1 MSQMIIQEMIKIC
14 NTKLFHLKNIISIS
28 ENQKEAIT
36 EDNTD
41 LLNSAISEKQAE
53 MDTIDKLDKYFI
65 QKYEELKKTYNINSV
80 EDMDSSTY
88 PDIKELQTKISAI
101 FQALQMIEEI
111 DKYNNEKLNES
122 FEDVK
127 MKLRQI
133 KQGKTINKGYNTN
146 PYGNAFIDEK
156 K

>member
-1 MSQMIIQEMIKIC
+1 MIIQEMIKIC
-14 NTKLFHLKNIISIS
+14 NTKLSHLKNIISIS
-28 ENQKEAIT
+28 ENQKNAIA

-41 LLNSAISEKQAE
+41 LLDSAISKKQVE
-53 MDTIDKLDKYFI
+53 MDIIDKLDIYFI
-65 QKYEELKKTYNINSV
+65 QKYEELKKAYNINSI
-80 EDMDSSTY
+80 EEIDGSTY
-88 PDIKELQTKISAI
+88 PNIKELQTKISGI
-101 FQALQMIEEI
+101 FQALKAIEEI
-111 DKYNNEKLNES
+111 DKCNNEKLSEN

-133 KQGKTINKGYNTN
+133 KQGKTMNKGYSTN